1 MNKASEIWNMT
12 LITKQWGQKSPKRRR
27 EGVRGAPKPM
37 GSGDRAQGKD
47 LPQKNQESFHIN
59 KTLGRERARKFKKKK
74 KKSTLQNEYYISKL
88 DARKYKAK

>member
-1 MNKASEIWNMT
+1 
-12 LITKQWGQKSPKRRR
+12 
-27 EGVRGAPKPM
+27 M

-47 LPQKNQESFHIN
+47 LPQRNQESFHIN
-59 KTLGRERARKFKKKK
+59 KDVGQRKSKKIKKKKKK

>member
-1 MNKASEIWNMT
+1 MNKASEIRNMT

-27 EGVRGAPKPM
+27 EGVWGAPKPM

-47 LPQKNQESFHIN
+47 LPQRNQESFHIN
-59 KTLGRERARKFKKKK
+59 KDVGQRKSKKIKKKK